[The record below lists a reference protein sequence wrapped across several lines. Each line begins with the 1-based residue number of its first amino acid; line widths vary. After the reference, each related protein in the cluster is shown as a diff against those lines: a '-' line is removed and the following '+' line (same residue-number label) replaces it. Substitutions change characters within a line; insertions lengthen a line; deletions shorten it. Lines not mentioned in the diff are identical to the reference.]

1 MCQQPASSLYNVK
14 DVAKDAPRKTRFTV
28 GGKLLLAAVVTGS
41 VSALAAH
48 VLAQEEGMLK
58 GAQRLH
64 GRVAPLL
71 VDALHH
77 VQRLG
82 GIRGALLLLLMQV
95 GGFLFMV
102 PTSPLSV
109 AAGCAFGLKAGLPIA
124 GGSYLVS
131 CLAPFAISR
140 AWLTE
145 TFSVWLRKY
154 PIAET
159 YMAAVEERPFLVT
172 LLLRLSPALPSPVN
186 CYMLGLTSI
195 DSRVYLAATMLGAAP
210 NCAFCVY
217 VGRWRIRSEARAEG
231 CQDGAEAALAAA
243 ADGGVERQ

>member
-95 GGFLFMV
+95 HLPRMSDTQSDACALLAQGNDASLVYFGFRTGGV
-102 PTSPLSV
+102 QDKPDRS
-109 AAGCAFGLKAGLPIA
+109 
-124 GGSYLVS
+124 
-131 CLAPFAISR
+131 
-140 AWLTE
+140 
-145 TFSVWLRKY
+145 
-154 PIAET
+154 
-159 YMAAVEERPFLVT
+159 
-172 LLLRLSPALPSPVN
+172 SPAHSLLFEQIS
-186 CYMLGLTSI
+186 
-195 DSRVYLAATMLGAAP
+195 SRPLHSNINA
-210 NCAFCVY
+210 
-217 VGRWRIRSEARAEG
+217 
-231 CQDGAEAALAAA
+231 
-243 ADGGVERQ
+243 

>member
-109 AAGCAFGLKAGLPIA
+109 RAAAPCTFCHERSNVALGCA
-124 GGSYLVS
+124 
-131 CLAPFAISR
+131 
-140 AWLTE
+140 
-145 TFSVWLRKY
+145 
-154 PIAET
+154 
-159 YMAAVEERPFLVT
+159 
-172 LLLRLSPALPSPVN
+172 
-186 CYMLGLTSI
+186 
-195 DSRVYLAATMLGAAP
+195 
-210 NCAFCVY
+210 
-217 VGRWRIRSEARAEG
+217 RS
-231 CQDGAEAALAAA
+231 AA
-243 ADGGVERQ
+243 ADSPHQPAAGLQDLQRKQFSSSPKRGSESTWSKF

>member
-102 PTSPLSV
+102 PTSPLSRRTAPTSQLRV
-109 AAGCAFGLKAGLPIA
+109 CRICK
-124 GGSYLVS
+124 GSSSHHHPREGV
-131 CLAPFAISR
+131 R
-140 AWLTE
+140 AHGQ
-145 TFSVWLRKY
+145 SSD
-154 PIAET
+154 
-159 YMAAVEERPFLVT
+159 FLV
-172 LLLRLSPALPSPVN
+172 LLK
-186 CYMLGLTSI
+186 G
-195 DSRVYLAATMLGAAP
+195 D
-210 NCAFCVY
+210 
-217 VGRWRIRSEARAEG
+217 
-231 CQDGAEAALAAA
+231 
-243 ADGGVERQ
+243 